1 MVDKGLLGRKSGAG
15 FYLHKGK
22 NVGRLGLNP
31 EVEGLCSKGKAT
43 DKKKPKQKDEILE
56 RMIWVMVNE
65 AARCLEDGVVDN
77 PDDVDFGMI
86 AGAGWAPFRGGPLRH
101 ADSQGLSQI
110 VTRMERLSRKDGNR
124 FRPCGLL
131 LDLARHGECFYPNR
145 RVVSKSHPATTERT
159 K

>member
-1 MVDKGLLGRKSGAG
+1 MAVA
-15 FYLHKGK
+15 
-22 NVGRLGLNP
+22 N
-31 EVEGLCSKGKAT
+31 EM
-43 DKKKPKQKDEILE
+43 IL
-56 RMIWVMVNE
+56 VMANE
-65 AARCLEDGVVDN
+65 AARCLEEGVVEH
-77 PDDVDFGMI
+77 PEDVDFGMI

-145 RVVSKSHPATTERT
+145 GVVSKFHPATTEST
-159 K
+159 KS